1 MQTAQTV
8 AQKEEARVVEPPRV
22 RHLLIYYFLQGL
34 ALSLFFVV
42 AFSLFLSS
50 FVAADLPGA
59 FVVSAGAVFVIGRI
73 YDLIVQ
79 KVSMR
84 KRAPLLGLVA
94 LFVIALYLGTQLWA
108 STLLPF
114 MLFIGYRLLF
124 TFSDL
129 EFWSLSN
136 LFFETREAKS
146 LFGWINMRD
155 IPARM
160 LGFFSVGFLVQ
171 VVELNTL
178 LLISALLFLLSAIVL
193 YQLLDPRYAKESRL
207 PTAEENKT
215 SIFRFDGKW
224 LLLLLCALAFV
235 VVIIFSVANFTFLS
249 LIEDRVHRAADLA
262 RYLGIVFGVAS
273 LFTAI
278 GKTLLTNKI
287 LEKIGATVAML
298 SFPVFIIIIAGIV
311 SLHKGVGH
319 EDYYLTYFILLLAGG
334 KVFRDSLYM
343 PVFLSLTQPLS
354 AHIRQRS
361 YIFIKTVA
369 EPFGLAAAG
378 VIIYYFIRRPQLPD
392 FETAALVELVLG
404 ILAAILVFASFRRYI
419 YAFRQAMIKR
429 NLVTRAIDSF
439 NSYSQSIIKEKLN
452 SRNPDDVIYAYK
464 ICSEANT
471 HFFEMEPD
479 RLLRHEADKVRLYA
493 LQQMSVDTPFSD
505 TDILIQLSI
514 NDPSPEVRQAAVE
527 HLGARYKDSFAD
539 EYNALLENPDP
550 KLREAALRGL
560 MESGNPEIIMIAGQ
574 KLNDLIASPR
584 HELNIMAAS
593 IIGDIKLQSH
603 YKHLQKYFDHS
614 DVAVRKAAIVAAGKL
629 VNPQLLA
636 ALFSLLGDAELEEE
650 VLQAIAA
657 YKNIA
662 VSYLQEYTDVIK
674 RFPEQVLRL
683 CTLLDDNAA
692 ARIIAVNLLPVAETT
707 LLDECLQVLHN
718 LKVDKIDADRGVV
731 ELKLV
736 NAGLLIYTSCYYID
750 TLDNNALMLK
760 EALEAEVR
768 NAKRRM
774 LLLLSLMYD
783 KKTFS
788 KIVSAYDMAGNN
800 TAQLVSLLDAT
811 LDANHKKRFLPVYE
825 LEDCGELK
833 TYLAQFY
840 QQQITADVSDAIL
853 LGEKK
858 SKYLPWTQAAALYT
872 DLLVLSDEVLS
883 RYEDHKEEM
892 VTEMVKLALSRK
904 PFVLRMVGDD
914 SSGSFGA
921 DVDGDPLLKIERIL
935 VLKSIPIFEH
945 FTQDMLSEISGIM
958 IEQRF
963 KTNEMVYREGEPG
976 NSIYIIYYGAVSMYN
991 GIQEIMQQGGKEVF
1005 VKIDTDDQK
1014 MASAKA
1020 QSDTL
1025 LFRINKDDIVKLG
1038 TRRPDIATNML
1049 GLFTTV

>member
-1 MQTAQTV
+1 MQTAQTNTSPEDV
-8 AQKEEARVVEPPRV
+8 RIVEPPRV
-22 RHLLIYYFLQGL
+22 RHLLIYYFLQGFG
-34 ALSLFFVV
+34 LSLFFVV
-42 AFSLFLSS
+42 AYSLFLSS
-50 FVAADLPGA
+50 FVAADLPG
-59 FVVSAGAVFVIGRI
+59 VYVMSALGVFIIGRI

-79 KVSMR
+79 RMSMR
-84 KRAPLLGLVA
+84 KRSPLLVLVA
-94 LFVIALYLGTQLWA
+94 FSIIALYVGTQLWA
-108 STLLPF
+108 NTWVPF
-114 MLFIGYRLLF
+114 MLFIAYRLLF

-155 IPARM
+155 IPAKM

-178 LLISALLFLLSAIVL
+178 LLISAFAFLLSFVVL
-193 YQLLDPRYAKESRL
+193 YQLLDPRYAKEGRL
-207 PTAEENKT
+207 PTAEENKA

-249 LIEDRVHRAADLA
+249 LIEDRVHRASDLA

-278 GKTLLTNKI
+278 GKTLLTNKM

-311 SLHKGVGH
+311 SMHKGVGQ

-378 VIIYYFIRRPQLPD
+378 VIIFYFIRRPQLPD
-392 FETAALVELVLG
+392 FETAALIELLLG
-404 ILAAILVFASFRRYI
+404 ALAAILVFASFRRYI

-574 KLNDLIASPR
+574 KLNDLVASPQQ
-584 HELNIMAAS
+584 ELNIMAAS

-603 YKHLQKYFDHS
+603 YKHLQKYFELSHI
-614 DVAVRKAAIVAAGKL
+614 AVRKSALLAAGKL
-629 VNPQLLA
+629 VNPQLLPS
-636 ALFSLLGDAELEEE
+636 LFGLLGDAELADE
-650 VLQAIAA
+650 LMPTIAA
-657 YKNIA
+657 YKNVA
-662 VSYLQEYTDVIK
+662 VSYLQEHTDVVK
-674 RFPEQVLRL
+674 RYPAQVLSL
-683 CTLLDDNAA
+683 CLLLDDAA
-692 ARIIAVNLLPVAETT
+692 AANIIVNLLLPIAETE
-707 LLDECLQVLHN
+707 LLDECLQVLHD
-718 LKVDKIDADRGVV
+718 LKTDKMDADRGVV

-736 NAGLLIYTSCYYID
+736 NAGLLIYTSCHYAGM
-750 TLDNNALMLK
+750 LHSSAMVLK
-760 EALEAEVR
+760 EALETEVK
-768 NAKRRM
+768 NGKRRM

-783 KKTFS
+783 KKAFN
-788 KIVSAYDMAGNN
+788 KIISVFDQVGSNSP
-800 TAQLVSLLDAT
+800 QLVSMLDVV

-825 LEDCGELK
+825 HEDCAELES
-833 TYLAQFY
+833 YLKQFY
-840 QQQITADVSDAIL
+840 PQEITADVSDAIL
-853 LGEKK
+853 LGDKK
-858 SKYLPWTQAAALYT
+858 SKYLLWTQAAALYT

-883 RYEDHKEEM
+883 RYELHEEEM
-892 VTEMVKLALSRK
+892 ITEMVKLALSRK

-921 DVDGDPLLKIERIL
+921 DNDSDPLLKIERIM
-935 VLKSIPIFEH
+935 VLKSIPIFED
-945 FTQDMLSEISGIM
+945 FTQDMLAEISGIM
-958 IEQRF
+958 TEQRF
-963 KTNEMVYREGEPG
+963 KNNEMVYREGEPG
-976 NSIYIIYYGAVSMYN
+976 NSIFIIYYGAVSMYN

-1005 VKIDTDDQK
+1005 VKIDTADQK
-1014 MASAKA
+1014 MASARA

-1025 LFRINKDDIVKLG
+1025 LFRIDKEDIMKLG
-1038 TRRPDIATNML
+1038 TRRSDISANML
-1049 GLFTTV
+1049 ALFTTV